1 MQVLETPAP
10 QPSLRERRN
19 EKRRLE
25 ILNAALEVMTEDGY
39 GNASMDRI
47 AQAALLTRVGLYKHF
62 KDKTAIVT
70 ALRAYKLMELAEQV
84 KAAVALETGFEA
96 QVRAVVHTTVQYQR
110 DHQGFFRVLFAS
122 SFSHELA
129 ADTSLK
135 PYLHT
140 VAQVFEA
147 LSAKKRRGVKPLDY
161 AGLLAG
167 LAFEPSI
174 KRAFVPLEA
183 NYTPTEAMVDLIARV
198 FLHGV
203 LG

>member
-1 MQVLETPAP
+1 MSAP
-10 QPSLRERRN
+10 TLRERRA

-25 ILNAALEVMTEDGY
+25 ILDAALEVMTEDGY

-47 AQAALLTRVGLYKHF
+47 AERALLTRVGLYKHF
-62 KDKTAIVT
+62 KDKVALVT
-70 ALRAYKLMELAEQV
+70 ALRAHKLLELARRVETAI
-84 KAAVALETGFEA
+84 AAEDAFEA
-96 QVRAVVHTTVQYQR
+96 RVRTVVRETIRYQQE
-110 DHQGFFRVLFAS
+110 DQGFFRVLFAS

-135 PYLHT
+135 PYLYA
-140 VAQVFEA
+140 VAQVFET
-147 LSAKKRRGVKPLDY
+147 LTLEQRRGAEPLDF

-174 KRAFVPLEA
+174 KRAFVPVDVSYA
-183 NYTPTEAMVDLIARV
+183 PPDAMIELISHV

-203 LG
+203 LER